1 MALVKKRCPA
11 ATQDI
16 HINLKNRNIAFKEYG
31 YGPPNPEAENKEFW
45 DAKMK
50 MYNASYD
57 DIKDM
62 KCGNCSA
69 FIQTPAMLECI
80 KSGIEGNMENDKE
93 LAYEQQFMDA
103 ANLGFCE
110 LFHFLCAG
118 SRTCDAWKSGGP
130 ITKE

>member
-1 MALVKKRCPA
+1 
-11 ATQDI
+11 
-16 HINLKNRNIAFKEYG
+16 
-31 YGPPNPEAENKEFW
+31 
-45 DAKMK
+45 
-50 MYNASYD
+50 MYNAKPED
-57 DIKDM
+57 VKKM
-62 KCGNCSA
+62 RCGNCSA

-93 LAYEQQFMDA
+93 LAYEDQFMEA